1 MKNEL
6 KEDIDFGTWPEHW
19 TEVDLEKGPEWE
31 APAGF
36 DKGLIDWKAVL
47 EMADRREAAA
57 KLVSPCPE
65 CGTIQTQLVD
75 WRTDTLKMKCRH
87 CKHKFEKK
95 LK

>member
-6 KEDIDFGTWPEHW
+6 KEDIDFGTWLEPW
-19 TEVDLEKGPEWE
+19 TEVELSKSRETCGSFEV
-31 APAGF
+31 
-36 DKGLIDWKAVL
+36 DWKAVL

-57 KLVSPCPE
+57 KQVSPCPE
-65 CGTIQTQLVD
+65 CGTIQVQLID
-75 WRTDTLKMKCRH
+75 WQTDTLKMKCRH